1 MCSSDLA
8 LQPALDQ
15 GIRDVHG
22 HSLRALVERTQDKTL
37 PLSGVALLR
46 RAHKRLLQATL
57 ALRSGSGGVIL
68 LLGGL
73 CGSGVSCKLPCLV
86 SVNSSDTRVDATTV
100 LRPCRPRHV
109 FPRLS
114 SGDSKCGQ
122 LRKGVSMNVSSL
134 PSHSGTE
141 MEQWLHN

>member
-15 GIRDVHG
+15 GIRDVNG

-68 LLGGL
+68 LLGWNVRRL
-73 CGSGVSCKLPCLV
+73 CGSGASCKLPCLV

-114 SGDSKCGQ
+114 SGDS
-122 LRKGVSMNVSSL
+122 
-134 PSHSGTE
+134 
-141 MEQWLHN
+141 